1 MRAAGVMQWTV
12 RLEARTSAGE
22 VTTTELVTFS
32 RPGVVGTLA
41 EIGLMLAET
50 KALLARLQASM
61 LCGQVAAYVAH
72 HRACAACGVL
82 QPLKDRRTRRLQT
95 LFGTVEVEAP
105 RFKLCRCRQPAPMAK
120 AATVSPVCALLT
132 ARCTPELERVQAELG
147 ARTSFRDGA
156 RILERLLPVSPV
168 NHESLRTRTHAVALQ
183 LEAVDRQAAAEVTA
197 VPHKTDKAAVADT
210 SRPVVML
217 DGAYI
222 RAVPGHQTRNFEA
235 ICGKVEREGHAT
247 RRFALVRSVARQPH
261 ALLRAALLDQGW
273 REGDMVTAISDGDP
287 ALPALVRSA
296 TGGLVE
302 PILDW
307 FHLSMRVQHV
317 EQVMGGLCA
326 LEPPRLAPLDQMQ
339 IDVERLRH
347 LLWNGHHQKACEV
360 LGRITNGAKDA
371 TVLND
376 PAMEAG
382 VKRLAACCKKLRSY
396 IDSNEGA
403 LIDYG
408 QRHRAGKPISTS
420 RAEGT
425 VNQLVSARMNKRKQM
440 RWSPRGAHRV
450 LQVRAAVLDGRFGHP
465 AIQLAA

>member
-1 MRAAGVMQWTV
+1 MQWTV
-12 RLEARTSAGE
+12 RLEAKTSQGE
-22 VTTTELVTFS
+22 VKTTELATFS

-41 EIGLMLAET
+41 EIGLVLAET
-50 KALLARLQASM
+50 KTLLARLQASM

-105 RFKLCRCRQPAPMAK
+105 RFKICRCRLTTAL
-120 AATVSPVCALLT
+120 AAVTVSPVCALLT

-156 RILERLLPVSPV
+156 RILESLLPVSPA

-183 LEAVDRQAAAEVTA
+183 LEAADRQAAAKVMTVSGKPA
-197 VPHKTDKAAVADT
+197 KVAAADDH
-210 SRPVVML
+210 RPVVML

-235 ICGKVEREGHAT
+235 ICGKVEHEGHVT
-247 RRFALVRSVARQPH
+247 RRFALVRSVAGQPH

-273 REGDMVTAISDGDP
+273 REGEAVTAISDGDP

-296 TGGLVE
+296 TGGPVE

-307 FHLSMRVQHV
+307 FHLSMRVHHV
-317 EQVMGGLCA
+317 EQVMGGLCT

-360 LGRITNGAKDA
+360 LGRITNWAKDA

-465 AIQLAA
+465 AVQLAA